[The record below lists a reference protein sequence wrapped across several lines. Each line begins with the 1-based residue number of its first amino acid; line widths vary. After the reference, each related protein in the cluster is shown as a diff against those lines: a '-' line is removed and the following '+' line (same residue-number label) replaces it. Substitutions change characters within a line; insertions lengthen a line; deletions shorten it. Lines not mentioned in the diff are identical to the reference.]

1 MPCDRRHSPTVRSCQ
16 EPARIGRKHNHS
28 CQCLSSS
35 RYVDGIK
42 VLAEQFNQSVLAMVR
57 KAAER
62 VSPADTLGNR
72 RRRRRGDRPLGRRSV
87 RVMRLPA
94 AEREL
99 SHSPRI
105 FHGGCTVCLNIGS
118 ELLKL
123 WCAILGLN
131 QSFLSQL
138 AKNSGEKAGAGRARQ
153 TLDGDGGTPTP
164 SQTVYAKCRGGG
176 VDPTLLNPTL
186 LIRRFW
192 LRRRRTA
199 QRRIDPSVASAP
211 HTSG

>member
-28 CQCLSSS
+28 CQCLSSA

-138 AKNSGEKAGAGRARQ
+138 AKNSERKRALAVRGRRLTATGA
-153 TLDGDGGTPTP
+153 PP
-164 SQTVYAKCRGGG
+164 
-176 VDPTLLNPTL
+176 P
-186 LIRRFW
+186 
-192 LRRRRTA
+192 LRRRCTR
-199 QRRIDPSVASAP
+199 SVVAAVP
-211 HTSG
+211 TRHD

>member
-28 CQCLSSS
+28 CQCLSSA

-131 QSFLSQL
+131 QSLTGSL
-138 AKNSGEKAGAGRARQ
+138 
-153 TLDGDGGTPTP
+153 T
-164 SQTVYAKCRGGG
+164 
-176 VDPTLLNPTL
+176 
-186 LIRRFW
+186 
-192 LRRRRTA
+192 RRREGILMTSEQREMSLPPWPRTSTRSEYGGRQSTHLGNLLRTA
-199 QRRIDPSVASAP
+199 HRSP
-211 HTSG
+211 